1 MRAFAC
7 LLLLLLAA
15 CHGDWG
21 DGMQAFEDARYPQ
34 AAASFRRYEP
44 EARRLPPDEFAQ
56 YALYRGLT
64 HLALGDARAAARF
77 LGAAKAAVDR
87 DPQILDEADRGRLL
101 AAWRSMGH
109 MPGES
114 GTALR

>member
-1 MRAFAC
+1 MRVLVG
-7 LLLLLLAA
+7 LLVLMSA
-15 CHGDWG
+15 CHSDWG

-44 EARRLPPDEFAQ
+44 AARNLSAPDFTE

-64 HLALGDARAAARF
+64 HLALGDFAAASRW
-77 LGAAKAAVDR
+77 LGAAKQRVDR
-87 DPQILDEADRGRLL
+87 EPQLLGEAERGRLL

-114 GTALR
+114 AAGQ